1 MDHDNKRAS
10 RLFFSL
16 KLSSIKLR
24 LFSILTD
31 FKWFEFLWWF
41 FHFFLDEE
49 DKKIVMNGI
58 NEFAKYTCIK
68 FVQSRTSNQTDGYVL
83 FAEHSSR
90 YDIKS

>member
-1 MDHDNKRAS
+1 M
-10 RLFFSL
+10 
-16 KLSSIKLR
+16 
-24 LFSILTD
+24 
-31 FKWFEFLWWF
+31 
-41 FHFFLDEE
+41 FFLDEE
-49 DKKIVMNGI
+49 DKKILMNGI